1 VLLSLLHSAGSELHP
16 ALLALLLR
24 LLLLPHP
31 GSYVHGSSV
40 VLPQL
45 HDAHGMLLGPRPTP
59 LAECLRCQLLSFDD
73 ETLEGWLGAKLD
85 AGPLVALVG
94 HFSSVASAIAMITEH
109 RELHGAAGGTGTGAG
124 GAGAGAGAGGGSSA
138 GGTITVWALTAQ
150 LLHALVCHERIRI
163 DLEGAIVGE
172 LLGDR
177 LWKVSLALLR
187 RTFGAPTATPWSD
200 SARELFETVRVLATT
215 LHRLP
220 ELVDVSLDLL
230 TSLRERHA
238 AAASAYPAPRA
249 VGAGVATSA
258 AGAAVTPPQLAW
270 CTQVSA

>member
-1 VLLSLLHSAGSELHP
+1 
-16 ALLALLLR
+16 
-24 LLLLPHP
+24 
-31 GSYVHGSSV
+31 
-40 VLPQL
+40 
-45 HDAHGMLLGPRPTP
+45 
-59 LAECLRCQLLSFDD
+59 
-73 ETLEGWLGAKLD
+73 
-85 AGPLVALVG
+85 
-94 HFSSVASAIAMITEH
+94 MITEH

-138 GGTITVWALTAQ
+138 GGVITVWALTAQ

-258 AGAAVTPPQLAW
+258 AAAAVTPPTTISEPTPPWLLLDFLQQVGEACAEESTEETTPFVNFATCGCVPAVGAGADGPASDSAALPSSGHASISIFSVSL
-270 CTQVSA
+270 VSASLVPSQRSSPLPCAFLAAFSLLFFLWGLILRNKF